1 MSPHDPDPRSVVQNI
16 VRLIFRVGFSLILA
30 WFLAGGACGALLK
43 LHLSA
48 FDFVC
53 GHNVYIQLPFLIIG
67 IYFLLGLFQ
76 PFRFPPQQR
85 LEAHGQE

>member
-1 MSPHDPDPRSVVQNI
+1 MSPHDPEPRSVVQNI
-16 VRLIFRVGFSLILA
+16 VRLILRVGFSLILA
-30 WFLAGGACGALLK
+30 WYLAGGVCGALLK

-53 GHNVYIQLPFLIIG
+53 GHNVYIQLPFLIIS

-76 PFRFPPQQR
+76 PFQFRPQQGS
-85 LEAHGQE
+85 EPHVQE